1 MYYIYMKQSNNHT
14 TMI

>member
-1 MYYIYMKQSNNHT
+1 MKQSNNHT